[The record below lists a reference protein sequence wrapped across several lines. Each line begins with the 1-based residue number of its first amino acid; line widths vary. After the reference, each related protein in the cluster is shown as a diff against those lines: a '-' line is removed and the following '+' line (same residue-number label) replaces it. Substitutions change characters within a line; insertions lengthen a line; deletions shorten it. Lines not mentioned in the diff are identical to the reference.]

1 LHDAQQSTDVGRDIG
16 LIERTLGT
24 AQRQFAEPISPGN
37 GLVTG
42 LARHAATSALLAAL
56 AAVLQRHTDRSEQL
70 LGFMAG
76 GASPPRAV
84 RLDLSDEPS
93 FAELCARAE
102 CALASEHGG
111 PGTDEFNA
119 SDLETVLALGEDPP
133 ADARFDLWLTAQ
145 TAAASVHVKLHYDQ
159 GKRDPA
165 AAEELLGHLE
175 TLLEAGEQEPSRAVT
190 TLPLLTGA
198 ERARLLERWN
208 ATAGPYP
215 GVCVHEL
222 ISDQARRRP
231 QEVAVEYEQERLSYE
246 ELETRANRLA
256 NHLRG
261 LGVGPDVLVGICV
274 ERSAEMVVGLLGIL
288 KAGGA
293 YVPIDP
299 AYPADRQAFMLT
311 DAQAPIVLTQES
323 LLAQLPV
330 GEEQVICLDRDWP
343 TIAQSPAEPP
353 QVPADPEQLAYVI
366 YTSGSTGRPKGVQ
379 IPHRA
384 LVNFLWTMR
393 ETPGLGEADVLLA
406 VTTLSFDIAGLELYL
421 PLIVGGRVVL
431 APRETASDPRALAGL
446 IERRGT
452 TVMQATPTTWRM
464 LIDSEWKGRS
474 GLRALCGGEALP
486 GALADQLVGLGL
498 ELWNMYGPTET
509 TIWSTCARIGTQGE
523 QLTIGRP
530 IANTTLYVL
539 DAHRE
544 PVPIGVPG
552 ELWIGGD
559 GLARGY
565 RGRPDLT
572 EERFVAHPFDPS
584 AGARIYRTGDLVR
597 YRRDGNVE
605 YLGRIDHQVK
615 VRGFRIELGEIETV
629 LSQHPGVAAAVVVA
643 REGAGGEP
651 ELAGYVVA
659 PSAPVGALEL
669 RQFLSQTLPAYMV
682 PSTVTTLDAFPLT
695 PNGKID
701 RKALPEPTRER
712 SDASELVAARS
723 ALEQRLVTIW
733 QRELDIHSIGVTD
746 NFFDLGVTSI
756 VAARL
761 FAAIEHEIGDSL
773 PLGAIFRA
781 PTIERLARLIE
792 GGAEAAARWSSLVPI
807 QPDGTQPPMFCVHGG
822 GGTVL
827 HIEPL
832 ARRLGPDQPLYGLQ
846 SRGLYGGATPLKTV
860 EEMATHYLSEM
871 RQVQPPGAPWHLTGY
886 CFGSIVAFEM
896 AHQLAAAGEDVRVL
910 AVFNGPA
917 PAWIHRYGWYGNQP
931 SQVHKHVRTPRATK
945 KQRLLRLL
953 REPSRLRTGVAW
965 ETRRYRARIA
975 IALKRPLPEQLREY
989 YFFRLHHFA
998 ERAYEP
1004 QPFEGE
1010 MLVFYGDGL
1019 YEDPDLGWTGLATEG
1034 ILSHAIP
1041 GEHDNNRQAMSEP
1054 GVGFVAEQL
1063 QEYLSRPESAGHDE
1077 RLATVPG
1084 AG

>member
-1 LHDAQQSTDVGRDIG
+1 MRLHDAQQLTEVGPDIG
-16 LIERTLGT
+16 LIERALGT
-24 AQRQFAEPISPGN
+24 AKRPLAAPASSGDGQLA
-37 GLVTG
+37 TG
-42 LARHAATSALLAAL
+42 LATRAATSTLLAAL
-56 AAVLQRHTDRSEQL
+56 ATVRLRHTDRSDQV
-70 LGFMAG
+70 LGFTSG
-76 GASPPRAV
+76 DGRPPAPL

-93 FAELCARAE
+93 FAELLGRVE
-102 CALASEHGG
+102 LALAAIEDEGDLA
-111 PGTDEFNA
+111 PAADEF
-119 SDLETVLALGEDPP
+119 ETVFALEEDPP
-133 ADARFDLWLTAQ
+133 ADARFDLWLTVQ
-145 TAAASVHVKLHYDQ
+145 TAAEGVQLKLYYDQ
-159 GKRDPA
+159 RQRDAA
-165 AAEELLGHLE
+165 AAEELLGHLG
-175 TLLEAGEQEPSRAVT
+175 TILEAGEDDPQQPIT
-190 TLPLLTGA
+190 TLTLLTGA
-198 ERARLLERWN
+198 ERERLLEEWN

-215 GVCVHEL
+215 GGCVHEL
-222 ISDQARRRP
+222 ISEQARRRP
-231 QEVAVEYEQERLSYE
+231 QEVAVEYEQERLTYE
-246 ELETRANRLA
+246 QLETRANQLA

-274 ERSAEMVVGLLGIL
+274 ERSTEMVVGLLGIL

-299 AYPADRQAFMLT
+299 AYPADRQAYMLT

-343 TIAQSPAEPP
+343 AIARSAAEPP
-353 QVPADPEQLAYVI
+353 AVASDPEQLAYVI

-393 ETPGLGEADVLLA
+393 ETPGLGERDVLLA

-421 PLIVGGRVVL
+421 PLIVGARVVL
-431 APRETASDPRALAGL
+431 ASRETASDPRALAGL
-446 IERRGT
+446 IERSGT
-452 TVMQATPTTWRM
+452 TVLQATPTTWRM
-464 LIDSEWKGRS
+464 LIDAEWPGRH
-474 GLRALCGGEALP
+474 GLKALCGGEALP

-509 TIWSTCARIGTQGE
+509 TIWSTCARLDTKGE
-523 QLTIGRP
+523 PLTIGRP

-539 DAHRE
+539 DAHLQ

-552 ELWIGGD
+552 ELWIGGE

-584 AGARIYRTGDLVR
+584 PGARIYRTGDLVR
-597 YRRDGNVE
+597 YRRDGRVE

-629 LSQHPGVAAAVVVA
+629 LTQHPGVAAAVVVA
-643 REGAGGEP
+643 REGPGGEP
-651 ELAGYVVA
+651 ELAGYVIA
-659 PSAPVGALEL
+659 RGGPVGAHEL
-669 RQFLSQTLPAYMV
+669 RRFLAETLPAYMV
-682 PSTVTTLDAFPLT
+682 PSTVTTLETFPLT

-712 SDASELVAARS
+712 SDASELVAPRTP
-723 ALEQRLVTIW
+723 LEQRLVTIW
-733 QRELDIHSIGVTD
+733 QRELDIKVIGVTD

-792 GGAEAAARWSSLVPI
+792 GGAEAAARWTSLVPI
-807 QPDGTQPPMFCVHGG
+807 QPDGTQVPIFCVHGG

-846 SRGLYGGATPLKTV
+846 SRGLYGGASPLSTI
-860 EEMATHYLSEM
+860 EEMAAHYLSEM
-871 RQVQPPGAPWHLTGY
+871 RQVQPPGEPWYLTGY
-886 CFGSIVAFEM
+886 CFGSIIAFEM
-896 AHQLAAAGEDVRVL
+896 ARSLTEAGEQVNLL
-910 AVFNGPA
+910 AVFNGPS
-917 PAWIHRYGWYGNQP
+917 PAWVRKWGWYGNQP
-931 SQVHKHVRTPRATK
+931 SQTHKHVRTPRPGK
-945 KQRLLRLL
+945 KKRILRAL
-953 REPSRLRTGVAW
+953 REPRRLATGLLW
-965 ETRRYRARIA
+965 ETRRPRARIA
-975 IALKRPLPEQLREY
+975 LALKRPLPEALREY
-989 YFFRLHHFA
+989 YFFRLHHLA
-998 ERAYEP
+998 EVAYEP
-1004 QPFEGE
+1004 RPYEGE

-1019 YEDPDLGWTGLATEG
+1019 YEDPDLGWTGLATRG
-1034 ILSHAIP
+1034 ILNHAIP
-1041 GEHDNNRQAMSEP
+1041 GADDNNRQAMAEP
-1054 GVGFVAEQL
+1054 GVSFVAEQL
-1063 QEYLSRPESAGHDE
+1063 QEYLGRTE
-1077 RLATVPG
+1077 R
-1084 AG
+1084 